1 MPKPAREPKTPPK
14 SGRKSLKEFDIEV
27 LRRYTFE
34 DEALERELLGLFR
47 GQLPILV
54 TQLADAKGQDAWRL
68 AAHTLKGSARSVGA
82 PVLAELAL
90 ELEKIGYQEAPQ
102 RAELAARVKVAVEA
116 FERAVQ
122 RFYR

>member
-1 MPKPAREPKTPPK
+1 MPKPARDPDSPPK
-14 SGRKSLKEFDIEV
+14 SNRKRLKAFDIEV

-34 DEALERELLGLFR
+34 DDALERELLGLFL
-47 GQLPILV
+47 GQLPLLV
-54 TQLADAKGQDAWRL
+54 TQLAKAKDQGDWRL

-90 ELEKIGYQEAPQ
+90 ELEQMGYQEDPR
-102 RAELAARVKVAVEA
+102 RADLVARVKVAVAA